1 MLNLRTYL
9 VIFLCWTLN
18 TLPQIV
24 YAQLKKEGLFRYP
37 LDSLPHFIS
46 PFGAIRENHFHS
58 GVDLKTQEREGLPV
72 YAAADGYISRVKIA
86 ANGYG
91 KAIYVDHPNG
101 FTTVY
106 GHLQSFKEPFA
117 SWIKNV
123 QYTKQQFAF
132 DSILKPGILKVQL
145 GDTLGLSGNSG
156 GSTGPHLHFEIRE
169 SKTEETWNTG
179 LFGMLPYDTLNPF
192 LNTLH
197 FYQFVPEGIL
207 LEKRIEG
214 IPKKL
219 VKNDADSVF
228 GDLYVYTDTIF
239 LKADEYGIGIEAFD
253 CIHTKKETKGVYQF
267 GLIYHL
273 EEIFKF
279 KLNKFAF
286 SETKY
291 VNHHVDYPWFKIKK
305 EKIQKCFVDDGNK
318 FSQASSHT
326 NKGKFYVK
334 PNCLDSIVVFIG
346 DINDNMSFTQFYI
359 WGDSSGVP
367 NKQKTEYFNRIQNKP
382 IWNPNLPFHFEVP
395 GFKLN
400 AIAHATYDTIYFDF
414 EALNGLKNSYATVYK
429 IHQPYTAIHQPIQ
442 IAIECNQNN
451 PLINQYLCLATVS
464 KNNEFRYAG
473 GNYHQG
479 WVKGNISNFGNY
491 TIVADSIAPTAIWS
505 KSNQNDTTAVRMVI
519 DDNFS
524 GISSYALYLNEQ
536 WVLAEY
542 DAKNNLLTYSFD
554 EVYTKQRLAI
564 DVNPVANWKLVITD
578 KQGNLASFNWQSTWK

>member
-1 MLNLRTYL
+1 MSLFNRFYL
-9 VIFLCWTLN
+9 LVSVMFFTSSL
-18 TLPQIV
+18 Q
-24 YAQLKKEGLFRYP
+24 AQTTKDALFRYP

-72 YAAADGYISRVKIA
+72 YAAESGYISRIKIA

-91 KAIYVDHPNG
+91 KAIYIDHPNG
-101 FTTVY
+101 FSTVY

-123 QYTKQQFAF
+123 QYAKQQFAF
-132 DSILKPGILKVQL
+132 DSILTPGMLLVNK

-179 LFGMLPYDTLNPF
+179 LFGILPADTLNPF

-207 LEKRIEG
+207 LEKRIDD
-214 IPKKL
+214 IPKKI
-219 VKNDADSVF
+219 VFNDTDSMF
-228 GDLYVYTDTIF
+228 GNMYKYSDTIH
-239 LKADEYGIGIEAFD
+239 LIPDMYGIGIEAFD
-253 CIHTKKETKGVYQF
+253 YIHNKKETKGVYQF

-286 SETKY
+286 SETKF

-305 EKIQKCFVDDGNK
+305 EKIQKCFIDDGNK
-318 FSQASSHT
+318 FSQESSHHHQ
-326 NKGKFYVK
+326 GKFFVK
-334 PNCLDSIVVFIG
+334 ANQLDSIVVFIG

-359 WGDSSGVP
+359 WGDTSIAS
-367 NKQKTEYFNRIQNKP
+367 KQKTDYFKRIQNKP
-382 IWNPNLPFHFEVP
+382 IWKPNHPFNFEAS
-395 GFKLN
+395 GFSLN

-414 EALNGLKNSYATVYK
+414 EQLDGLKNSYASVYK
-429 IHQPYTAIHQPIQ
+429 IHQPYTAIQQPIQ
-442 IAIECNQNN
+442 VAIECTQNN
-451 PLINQYLCLATVS
+451 VSSNTFLCLASVG
-464 KNNEFRYAG
+464 KNNELRYAG
-473 GNYHQG
+473 GTNQNG
-479 WVKGNISNFGNY
+479 WVKGSIGNFGNY
-491 TIVADSIAPTAIWS
+491 TIAADSIAPTAIWS
-505 KSNQNDTTAVRMVI
+505 KSNQNDTIAVRIVI

-524 GISSYALYLNEQ
+524 GIANYALYLNNN
-536 WVLAEY
+536 WVLADY
-542 DAKNNLLTYSFD
+542 DAKNNLLSYLFD
-554 EVYTKQRLAI
+554 EVYDTQKLNTAI
-564 DVNPVANWKLVITD
+564 SPKANWKLVLID
-578 KQGNLASFNWQSTWK
+578 KQGNRSEFNWQSNWK